1 MIEKKEKEVIG
12 RLERI
17 SLPEF
22 NIYNVEA
29 KIDTGA
35 YNGSIHV
42 SNIEEIMDGDVLIL
56 KFTLLDEEH
65 PEYNGKVFET
75 RSFQKKVVRNSSG
88 STDVRYLIPVRLIL
102 KNREFDVKL
111 GLSNRKDMRYPVL
124 IGRKIIK
131 KHFVIDAARK
141 FTKNK

>member
-1 MIEKKEKEVIG
+1 MLEKKEKEVIG

-22 NIYNVEA
+22 NIFNVEA

-42 SNIEEIMDGDVLIL
+42 SNINEVLENGVLTL

-65 PEYNGKVFET
+65 PEYNGKSFEAT
-75 RSFQKKVVRNSSG
+75 NFQKKIIRNSSG
-88 STDVRYLIPVRLIL
+88 STDVRYLIPAKLVL
-102 KNREFDVKL
+102 KNKEFDVKL